1 MWNSARQLPGASYDP
16 HMALRIELCAIYVY
30 STMCSVRVWGT

>member
-16 HMALRIELCAIYVY
+16 HMALRIELHLDAGGETGVHC
-30 STMCSVRVWGT
+30 